1 MLNKAIKSV
10 EVKARKRIN
19 IRKEFAE
26 QNRLRKSFERKL
38 RNQLNTYFKKY
49 YNGIADLYEEE
60 LPYGQVIRDS
70 QIDLTKI
77 LNSHYR
83 QVITSFGE
91 RQLRVLEKQENR
103 FESIYQDYVNLV
115 GAERVVGITRSNQK
129 IIQKVINANQ
139 DAGVAVVAKEIR
151 ASSEVPYTRYRSA
164 TIARTETHNAAS
176 YANQQTAQSMN
187 IPDQQKQWV
196 TTQDPRSRSTHLQ
209 ANGQVVP
216 LDEDFIVGGK
226 PMKYPGDPRGGAGNV
241 INCRCVL
248 IYTSPED
255 VVTDDTT
262 ITPKPRQARVI
273 EDTPQQQFMGFGKTI
288 PEEKK
293 WHEVSWSESPD
304 NIKNAIY
311 VLPALSR
318 VTQSTSRRAYYNNS
332 ENMIAMG
339 KNKTKLENGKD
350 VWRHE
355 YGHDIDS
362 KAFGILKEYSDKD
375 KYRNLEIRKNRFG
388 KSAFISEYYA
398 DEGLR
403 DQKNIKKIF
412 ANTYG
417 VDRYSTKGSKIMED
431 INNKVEKKMA
441 KQIDSEKIDDKW
453 LDANLQDGKIFTK
466 EEILTIIGGRKKIT
480 KHFEMIGGEYLK
492 ANKRIFF
499 EINELNKEGVL
510 DFKGS
515 FSGTLRKIFIF
526 EDKINDSERTLLF
539 QDFIGSLTN
548 TNLGNGHGKS
558 YYNKMRNQSTN
569 AKTGF
574 SFGNAVESFAN
585 YTSLK
590 GIDNDLW
597 HKKMKKYAP
606 ETTKAYD
613 DVFDELNTIAIE
625 DPIGLVD

>member
-38 RNQLNTYFKKY
+38 RNQLNRYFKKY

-262 ITPKPRQARVI
+262 ITPKPRQARDIPKPVEFSITDVI
-273 EDTPQQQFMGFGKTI
+273 IARNLKGRDTPKDYD
-288 PEEKK
+288 KK
-293 WHEVSWSESPD
+293 LLDGTNETQKKVMVNLPKPREIIGGGGYMRWGTHTLSSP
-304 NIKNAIY
+304 
-311 VLPALSR
+311 LTR
-318 VTQSTSRRAYYNNS
+318 ST
-332 ENMIAMG
+332 
-339 KNKTKLENGKD
+339 L
-350 VWRHE
+350 VHE
-355 YGHDIDS
+355 YGHHIDQQIGYLEKLGKTEAIS
-362 KAFGILKEYSDKD
+362 KTKKGFDGSNLGFTQGNKELREAFEKDKD
-375 KYRNLEIRKNRFG
+375 KLKFGKLTTVPKKDREEYKRQRDRNLKGFKDELFEIKLVPTTTTFRGVTKIKIKEEKVYKYKNSDSLSDLIDGMVKGDFRANYYTFGHAKKYWRKRTDRDLSETFANFF
-388 KSAFISEYYA
+388 SAYA
-398 DEGLR
+398 DEGGR
-403 DQKNIKKIF
+403 TFMQKYIP
-412 ANTYG
+412 NTF
-417 VDRYSTKGSKIMED
+417 KIME
-431 INNKVEKKMA
+431 KKL
-441 KQIDSEKIDDKW
+441 IEIS
-453 LDANLQDGKIFTK
+453 NLP
-466 EEILTIIGGRKKIT
+466 
-480 KHFEMIGGEYLK
+480 
-492 ANKRIFF
+492 N
-499 EINELNKEGVL
+499 
-510 DFKGS
+510 
-515 FSGTLRKIFIF
+515 
-526 EDKINDSERTLLF
+526 
-539 QDFIGSLTN
+539 
-548 TNLGNGHGKS
+548 
-558 YYNKMRNQSTN
+558 
-569 AKTGF
+569 
-574 SFGNAVESFAN
+574 
-585 YTSLK
+585 
-590 GIDNDLW
+590 
-597 HKKMKKYAP
+597 
-606 ETTKAYD
+606 
-613 DVFDELNTIAIE
+613 
-625 DPIGLVD
+625 